1 MLTWLRGLFRQE
13 EHTGLVEK
21 HSMPAGMKLI
31 VGLGNPG
38 KQYDGTR
45 HNVGFATLA
54 KLIATRTNGPAKG
67 KFQGELYE
75 ANIASQRVLLLLPL
89 TYMNGSG
96 SSVLAARDFYKIEQS
111 DILVICDD
119 FALPL
124 GKLRFR
130 AKGSSGGQ
138 KGLDDVIRRL
148 GTDEV
153 PRLRIGIGAPPPG
166 REVAGYVLSRFP
178 PDEQAEAEKSIQR
191 AAESAEAWV
200 EKGLS
205 YCMNQYNAA

>member
-1 MLTWLRGLFRQE
+1 MWEWLRGWL
-13 EHTGLVEK
+13 GLNQLRIK
-21 HSMPAGMKLI
+21 DDMPTGMKLI

-38 KQYDGTR
+38 KQYNGTR

-54 KLIATRTNGPAKG
+54 KLIKTRTSGPAKG

-96 SSVLAARDFYKIEQS
+96 ASVLAARDFYKIEHS

-119 FALPL
+119 LALPL

-130 AKGSSGGQ
+130 AKGSAGGQ

-166 REVAGYVLSRFP
+166 RDVPGYVLSRFP
-178 PDEQAEAEKSIQR
+178 PDEQAAAEESIQR
-191 AAESAEAWV
+191 AATSAEAWV

-205 YCMNQYNAA
+205 FCMNQYNAA

>member
-1 MLTWLRGLFRQE
+1 MWGWLWSWLPDGWLK
-13 EHTGLVEK
+13 TNK
-21 HSMPAGMKLI
+21 AMPTGMKLI

-38 KQYDGTR
+38 KQYEGTR

-54 KLIATRTNGPAKG
+54 KLIAKRTSGPGKA
-67 KFQGELYE
+67 KFQGDLHE
-75 ANIASQRVLLLLPL
+75 ANIAGQRVLLLQPL

-96 SSVLAARDFYKIEQS
+96 ASVLAASDFYKIEHA
-111 DILVICDD
+111 DILIICDD

-148 GTDEV
+148 GSDEI
-153 PRLRIGIGAPPPG
+153 PRLRIGIGAPPAG
-166 REVAGYVLSRFP
+166 RDVPGYVLGRFP
-178 PDEQAEAEKSIQR
+178 PDEQAAAEESIQR

-200 EKGLS
+200 EKGLGF
-205 YCMNQYNAA
+205 CMNQYNAA

>member
-1 MLTWLRGLFRQE
+1 MWAWLRDWWRTE
-13 EHTGLVEK
+13 ERTDD
-21 HSMPAGMKLI
+21 SMPAGMKLI

-38 KQYDGTR
+38 SQYDGTR

-54 KLIATRTNGPAKG
+54 KLIATRTSGPAKK

-96 SSVLAARDFYKIEQS
+96 GSVLAARDFYKIEPA
-111 DILVICDD
+111 DILIICDD

-148 GTDEV
+148 GSDEI

-178 PDEQAEAEKSIQR
+178 PDEQAAAAESIQR
-191 AAESAEAWV
+191 AAQSAEAWV

-205 YCMNQYNAA
+205 FCMNQYNAA